1 MIEKLLKVGH
11 LIGLH
16 LDLHHYIITDTRL
29 NVNNNIYI
37 KKTMSEKNKISIFPQ
52 SKQNLHPESMPDL
65 GKFSR
70 EPREITQ
77 NNHMPRKGFRTK
89 RL

>member
-11 LIGLH
+11 LIVLH

-37 KKTMSEKNKISIFPQ
+37 KKTMSEKN
-52 SKQNLHPESMPDL
+52 
-65 GKFSR
+65 
-70 EPREITQ
+70 
-77 NNHMPRKGFRTK
+77 
-89 RL
+89 